1 MPEFLLEAKTQS
13 SGSGFLGV
21 QGKEDMKYLEL
32 VTTKNVV
39 SAATGAGAAFL
50 VAKTILAG
58 INSPP
63 FNPQPLTLAKLAI
76 AHQNKSVMDSTE
88 LRELLLSLNPRLD
101 DYSKNMILHGITRC
115 VYLLDTEASACTYDD
130 IKLVASF
137 LDDPDVGIKIQTL
150 HALKAFTGIW
160 KFRIR
165 IQTQK
170 HLSNEYA
177 CVNSPLEGGRD
188 SAFEAC
194 EFIPKI
200 LEIITDTWDSDVH
213 VAGLRLLNGLQ
224 LPDHTLLLLR
234 KHMPTIMEILQMGNT
249 LSQVLK
255 FLSMLAQKESL
266 LFDIMNCQ
274 VHPEFF
280 NLFQTSR
287 PGNLLFELL
296 VFVERLCEGRLTP
309 HYQSVHW
316 QYNELSL
323 HEVLFGEDSHLAD
336 CLLSL
341 IIHPEEEVQ
350 IQACRVILKLQL
362 NEEGEIVGIHGTDS
376 NFSTFSDCSVDS
388 SIVKAAH

>member
-1 MPEFLLEAKTQS
+1 
-13 SGSGFLGV
+13 
-21 QGKEDMKYLEL
+21 MKYLDL

-39 SAATGAGAAFL
+39 SAAAGAGAIFL

-58 INSPP
+58 IKSPP
-63 FNPQPLTLAKLAI
+63 YNPEPLTLARLAI
-76 AHQNKSVMDSTE
+76 AHQSKSVVDSTE
-88 LRELLLSLNPRLD
+88 VRGLLLSLDPRLD

-115 VYLLDTEASACTYDD
+115 IYLLDTEASACTYED

-137 LDDPDVGIKIQTL
+137 LDEPDISIKIQTL

-165 IQTQK
+165 IQ
-170 HLSNEYA
+170 
-177 CVNSPLEGGRD
+177 
-188 SAFEAC
+188 
-194 EFIPKI
+194 EFIPKV
-200 LEIITDTWDSDVH
+200 LEIITSVWDYDVH

-224 LPDHTLLLLR
+224 LPDHTHVLLR
-234 KHMPTIMEILQMGNT
+234 KLMPALMEILQLGNT
-249 LSQVLK
+249 LAQVQVLK
-255 FLSMLAQKESL
+255 FFSMLAQKEDL

-274 VHPEFF
+274 VYPEFL
-280 NLFQTSR
+280 NLFQTSQ

-309 HYQSVHW
+309 HYQAVHW
-316 QYNELSL
+316 QYNESSL
-323 HEVLFGEDSHLAD
+323 HEVLFGDDSRLAD

-362 NEEGEIVGIHGTDS
+362 NEEGEIVDIYAADS
-376 NFSTFSDCSVDS
+376 DFSTFSECNAGDS
-388 SIVKAAH
+388 IFESGR

>member
-1 MPEFLLEAKTQS
+1 MN
-13 SGSGFLGV
+13 
-21 QGKEDMKYLEL
+21 YLEL

-39 SAATGAGAAFL
+39 SAATSAGAAFL
-50 VAKTILAG
+50 IAKTILAG

-63 FNPQPLTLAKLAI
+63 YSPEQLSFAKLAI
-76 AHQNKSVMDSTE
+76 AHQSKSEIESRE
-88 LRELLLSLNPRLD
+88 LRGHLSSLNPRLD
-101 DYSKNMILHGITRC
+101 DYSKNMILHGITRSA
-115 VYLLDTEASACTYDD
+115 YLLDTEASSCTYDD

-150 HALKAFTGIW
+150 HALKAFAGIW

-165 IQTQK
+165 IQ
-170 HLSNEYA
+170 EY
-177 CVNSPLEGGRD
+177 
-188 SAFEAC
+188 
-194 EFIPKI
+194 IPKV
-200 LEIITDTWDSDVH
+200 LEIITDIWDSDVH
-213 VAGLRLLNGLQ
+213 IAGLRLLNGLQ
-224 LPDHTLLLLR
+224 LPDHLNVLLR
-234 KHMPTIMEILQMGNT
+234 KLLPALMEILQMGNT
-249 LSQVLK
+249 LSQVQVLK
-255 FLSMLAQKESL
+255 FLSSLVQKENL

-274 VHPEFF
+274 VHPEFI

-316 QYNELSL
+316 EYNELSL
-323 HEVLFGEDSHLAD
+323 HEVLFGDDSRLAD

-362 NEEGEIVGIHGTDS
+362 NEDGEIVGIHGTDS
-376 NFSTFSDCSVDS
+376 TYSTLSDCNFDHTVFE
-388 SIVKAAH
+388 AAH

>member
-1 MPEFLLEAKTQS
+1 
-13 SGSGFLGV
+13 
-21 QGKEDMKYLEL
+21 MKYLEL

-39 SAATGAGAAFL
+39 SAATGVGAAFL
-50 VAKTILAG
+50 IAKTILAG

-63 FNPQPLTLAKLAI
+63 FNPEPLTLAKLAI
-76 AHQNKSVMDSTE
+76 VHQSKSVTDSRE
-88 LRELLLSLNPRLD
+88 LKELLLSLNPRLD

-165 IQTQK
+165 IQ
-170 HLSNEYA
+170 
-177 CVNSPLEGGRD
+177 
-188 SAFEAC
+188 
-194 EFIPKI
+194 EFIPKV
-200 LEIITDTWDSDVH
+200 LEIIADIWDSDVH

-224 LPDHTLLLLR
+224 LPDHTLGLLR
-234 KHMPTIMEILQMGNT
+234 KLMPAIMEILQMGNT
-249 LSQVLK
+249 LAQVQVLK

-376 NFSTFSDCSVDS
+376 NFSTFSDCSVDG
-388 SIVKAAH
+388 SIVKAIH